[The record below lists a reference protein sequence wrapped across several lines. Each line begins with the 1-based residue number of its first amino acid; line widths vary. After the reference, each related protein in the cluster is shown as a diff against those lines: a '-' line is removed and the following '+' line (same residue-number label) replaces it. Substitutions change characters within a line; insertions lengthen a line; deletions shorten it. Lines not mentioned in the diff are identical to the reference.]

1 MIKKVTLTFSV
12 NEVRRLLLDSV
23 GDVNPNVI
31 PMLEVVLSDKGRVPE
46 GELDRVVL
54 SFFEDR

>member
-23 GDVNPNVI
+23 GDVNPNCI
-31 PMLEVVLSDKGRVPE
+31 PMLEVVLSDKVIVGE
-46 GELDRVVL
+46 GDLDRVVL